1 MCRLGRH
8 SMRTAL
14 LLIIA
19 VIQIHAQDILRIPG
33 SRGEIIEG
41 RLTIPSSG
49 YTDKIVIDVPGTG
62 PNTYDNFRK
71 IGRSITFRYNEY
83 FANEFSRRGIA
94 YFSYSTR
101 YTLPDTTPPYFDKV
115 DKEKFQHYT
124 PSDKVSDLEDII
136 RYLRTDKRL
145 ISAKFILLGWS
156 EGAIIASLVAER
168 KRAAVDALFLAGTPS
183 DDVYSTILWQHS
195 GAASMIN
202 YRKFFDTNNDG
213 IIQRSEY
220 VNADPRA
227 ITRMGGRKF
236 EELDMNGDSL
246 LTIEDFRV
254 MLQPRLQAI
263 LGAVERRDDEW
274 IWNSFF
280 RIGTQWIE
288 EHRALEPNK
297 TRILKLDIPVFLFHG
312 RDDANCPVGGVEAM
326 EQKAKELQKTN
337 VHVFTF
343 PGHDHS
349 LEFISW
355 VVRQSMPDGLK
366 TLFDQVDRF

>member
-1 MCRLGRH
+1 
-8 SMRTAL
+8 MRTAL
-14 LLIIA
+14 LFVVIA
-19 VIQIHAQDILRIPG
+19 VIQIHAQDILRFP
-33 SRGEIIEG
+33 SSEGEIIEG

-49 YTDKIVIDVPGTG
+49 FTDKIVIDVPGTG

-83 FANEFSRRGIA
+83 FANEFSKRGIA

-124 PSDKVSDLEDII
+124 PMDKVSDLEDII

-145 ISAKFILLGWS
+145 VSSKFVLLGWS
-156 EGAIIASLVAER
+156 EGTIIASLVAER
-168 KRAAVDALFLAGTPS
+168 KHAAVDALFLAGTPS

-202 YRKFFDTNNDG
+202 FRKFFDTNNDG
-213 IIQRSEY
+213 IIQKTEY
-220 VNADPRA
+220 ANADPRA

-236 EELDMNGDSL
+236 EELDMNGDSV
-246 LTIEDFRV
+246 LTTEDFRV

-263 LGAVERRDDEW
+263 LGAIERRDDGW
-274 IWNSFF
+274 IWSSFF

-312 RDDANCPVGGVEAM
+312 RDDANCPVGGVVAM
-326 EQKAKELQKTN
+326 EQKAKELSKTN
-337 VHVFTF
+337 FHVFTF

-366 TLFDQVDRF
+366 TLFDQVERF